1 MRIRRIR
8 RIENVDF
15 PIFFLKI
22 IWLKACCFTCERTAN
37 PGAFVSPVF
46 ARGKNQMVDAL
57 RQLEIAQQPSDQRD
71 EDPAA
76 QSTGTART
84 RPGRVL
90 LTDKALK
97 AMRPT
102 PAKKRLIVWD
112 AVQPHFG
119 VRITDKGHKSFVV
132 VKRVRG
138 TKSPSFYV
146 LGHYPDLKLAE
157 AREKARAVLGELA
170 EGIDR
175 KALERKRQE
184 EERRIE
190 KNRFAAV
197 AQLFIDKH
205 ANKIRS
211 GKETARIIH
220 LYLIPTF
227 GVLQIDEIRRRQIA
241 ELLDDIE
248 AGNFVDASGRK
259 LGGPVMA
266 DRVLAALRKMFNW
279 HAARDDDFMSPIVKG
294 MARTKPRER
303 ARTRVLDDY
312 ELLALWRALARLEYT
327 NYGPLYESRFFASI
341 VRQLLL
347 TAQRRNEV
355 GRLRGEEID
364 DEGIWLISAK
374 RYKTKTDH
382 LVPLSQWSCSLL
394 EQQIQLGV
402 GGFAFTTTGDT
413 PFSGYSKSK
422 ARLDELMGEE
432 LTKIAGSDEG
442 CRHIKLKPW
451 RLHDLRRTA
460 KTLMVRAGVRPDI
473 SERVL
478 GHVIHGVEGVYDRHD
493 YVAEK
498 HSALEA
504 LSSLVQE
511 IVGINAR

>member
-1 MRIRRIR
+1 
-8 RIENVDF
+8 
-15 PIFFLKI
+15 
-22 IWLKACCFTCERTAN
+22 
-37 PGAFVSPVF
+37 
-46 ARGKNQMVDAL
+46 MVDAL
-57 RQLEIAQQPSDQRD
+57 RQREIQPHD
-71 EDPAA
+71 ERQDGDPAA
-76 QSTGTART
+76 QSSGTART
-84 RPGRVL
+84 RAGRVL

-97 AMRPT
+97 ALRPA

-138 TKSPSFYV
+138 TRTPSFHM
-146 LGHYPDLKLAE
+146 LGHYPHLKLAE

-175 KALERKRQE
+175 KALERKNLE
-184 EERRIE
+184 EERRAQ

-205 ANKIRS
+205 ASKIRS

-227 GVLQIDEIRRRQIA
+227 GHLQIEEIRRRQIA

-248 AGNFVDASGRK
+248 SRSFVDAKGRK
-259 LGGPVMA
+259 IGGPVMA

-279 HAARDDDFMSPIVKG
+279 HAARDDGFLNPIVKG

-303 ARTRVLDDY
+303 ARTRVLDDR
-312 ELLALWRALARLEYT
+312 ELLALWRALARLENT
-327 NYGPLYESRFFASI
+327 NYGPLCERKVFAGI
-341 VRQLLL
+341 VRLLLL
-347 TAQRRNEV
+347 TAQRRSEV
-355 GRLRGEEID
+355 GRLRSQEID
-364 DEGIWLISAK
+364 EEGLWSIAAK
-374 RYKTKTDH
+374 RYKTHTDH
-382 LVPLSQWSCSLL
+382 IVPLSQWSRRIL
-394 EQQIQLGV
+394 ERQAPFGS
-402 GGFAFTTTGDT
+402 GGFVFTTTGDT
-413 PFSGYSKSK
+413 PFSGYSKAK
-422 ARLDELMGEE
+422 GRLDELMSEE
-432 LTKIAGSDEG
+432 LAKIVGSDDG
-442 CRHIKLKPW
+442 CRHAKIRPW

-478 GHVIHGVEGVYDRHD
+478 GHVIRGVEGVYDRHD

-498 HSALEA
+498 RSALEA
-504 LSSLVQE
+504 LSSFVQK
-511 IVGINAR
+511 IVGVSA